1 MTIKLGIIGAG
12 WIADKMAETIT
23 GLKNPEVV
31 LHAIASRNLEKAE
44 FFAKQWGVPNAYGSY
59 EEMMQDPEV
68 NLVYIATP
76 HSHHFQHSCMAINAG
91 KPVLCEKAF
100 TANAREAKELIEL
113 AHSKGIFITEAIWT
127 RYMPLS
133 LKIMDLIQSG
143 AIGRP
148 RMIYSSLCYA
158 MENKE
163 RILRP
168 DLCGGALL
176 DLGVYC
182 LNFARMFFG
191 TDIVKT
197 DSSVV
202 LGPTGMD
209 MYETITLQYADGKM
223 ANLVSSALA
232 RCNREGLIVGDDAYI
247 VVDNVNCPQSARVY
261 DADYKLVAEY
271 FPPEGQVTGYEY
283 QVLACKDALEKGLLE
298 SPFMPHAETI
308 AIMEQMD
315 ALRQE
320 WGVKYPMD

>member
-12 WIADKMAETIT
+12 WIADKMAETLT
-23 GLKNPEVV
+23 GLKNPEVQ
-31 LHAIASRNLEKAE
+31 LYAISSRNLEKAE
-44 FFAKQWGVPNAYGSY
+44 FFAKEWGVPKAYGSY
-59 EEMMQDPEV
+59 EEMLEDPEV
-68 NLVYIATP
+68 NLVYVATP
-76 HSHHFQHSCMAINAG
+76 HSHHFAHSKMAIEAG

-100 TANAREAKELIEL
+100 TANAREAKELIIL
-113 AHSKGIFITEAIWT
+113 AEGRQVFITEAIWT

-133 LKIMDLIQSG
+133 LKVMDLIKNG

-148 RMIYSSLCYA
+148 RFIHASLCYA

-163 RILRP
+163 RILRA

-197 DSSVV
+197 DSSCV
-202 LGPTGMD
+202 LGETGMD

-223 ANLVSSALA
+223 ASLVSSAYA
-232 RCNREGLIVGDDAYI
+232 NCNREGLIVGDDGYI
-247 VVDNVNCPQSARVY
+247 VIDNTNCPASARLFTK
-261 DADYKLVAEY
+261 DYKLREVF
-271 FPPEGQVTGYEY
+271 FPPDNQVTGYEH

-298 SPFMPHAETI
+298 SPYMPHAETI
-308 AIMEQMD
+308 AIMEEMD
-315 ALRQE
+315 ALRAE

>member
-23 GLKNPEVV
+23 GLKNPEVQ
-31 LHAIASRNLEKAE
+31 LYAISSRNLEKAE
-44 FFAKQWGVPNAYGSY
+44 FFAKTWNVPNAYGSY
-59 EEMMQDPEV
+59 EEMLQDPEV
-68 NLVYIATP
+68 NLVYVATP
-76 HSHHFQHSCMAINAG
+76 HSHHFAHSKMCIEAG

-100 TANAREAKELIEL
+100 TANAREARELIEL
-113 AHSKGIFITEAIWT
+113 AHSKKIFITEAIWT

-133 LKIMDLIQSG
+133 RKVMELIKNG
-143 AIGRP
+143 EIGRP
-148 RMIYSSLCYA
+148 RMIYASLCYA

-197 DSSVV
+197 DSSCV
-202 LGPTGMD
+202 LGETGMD
-209 MYETITLQYADGKM
+209 MYETITFQYADGKM
-223 ANLVSSALA
+223 ASLVSSAYA
-232 RCNREGLIVGDDAYI
+232 NCNREGLIVGDDGYI
-247 VVDNVNCPQSARVY
+247 VIDNTNCPASARLFTK
-261 DADYKLVAEY
+261 DYKLREVF
-271 FPPEGQVTGYEY
+271 FPPDNQVTGYEH

-298 SPFMPHAETI
+298 SPYMPHAETI
-308 AIMEQMD
+308 AIMEEMD
-315 ALRQE
+315 ALRAE